1 MRASGGTLKFRVL
14 STQEC
19 LWSDSTV
26 PYLLTSSAFGS
37 EGQFE
42 ALFPLRLQAFR
53 ECEMCTN

>member
-1 MRASGGTLKFRVL
+1 MGTLMFRVL
-14 STQEC
+14 NTQEC

-26 PYLLTSSAFGS
+26 LYLLALSAFGS

-42 ALFPLRLQAFR
+42 ALFPFRPKAFR